1 MDSFLSFALSLF
13 VSLGKLQQLNCNMH
27 RPTNLY
33 QKQFHHHNSL
43 VLFSYHSNLI
53 AIHNER
59 PNVCESSCVCV
70 CGCVSSGSFFF
81 SSLVYYVFEIY
92 MKHKCWDQT
101 VISIALRKFV
111 RVLSFWLFSLSFW
124 HTFFSLSL
132 HVGSGNN
139 VCIARYLLHFSIY
152 IKLFHVFSWKL
163 RLTTVTAS
171 IQLTITYINFFS
183 LSLLSIR

>member
-43 VLFSYHSNLI
+43 VLFPYHSNLI

-70 CGCVSSGSFFF
+70 NVCVLVRSF
-81 SSLVYYVFEIY
+81 L
-92 MKHKCWDQT
+92 
-101 VISIALRKFV
+101 L
-111 RVLSFWLFSLSFW
+111 LSFTTYLKYTWNINAEIKLSFPLRLGNSFVFCLSGFFLSLSDT
-124 HTFFSLSL
+124 HFSLSL

-171 IQLTITYINFFS
+171 IQLTIIYINFFS